1 MNSKLE
7 IRWTN
12 NHLPKCHE
20 IDYKGEMK
28 RYAVI
33 DVETTGG
40 SAYSHKI
47 IEIGVVLI
55 DGDKITQTYST
66 FINPERPI
74 PYGITRLTGID
85 DSMVVGAPKFYQVA
99 KKIIELTAD
108 RIFVAH
114 NVHFDFSFVHKEFA
128 DLGFSFKAEKLC
140 TVRLARTHFPGLAS
154 YSLGKLCQDI
164 GIKLEHAHRALDDA
178 RASAEILVKILKN
191 ETEVVAEKLAFPPHL
206 DPTEYEALPMEIG
219 VYEFFDQEGYLLYV
233 GKSRYIKS
241 RVAGHFRVGF
251 DRKYELQFKNQISTV
266 RATQTYSE
274 LLALLL
280 EDTWIKEK
288 RPRFNISSRRIF
300 EEYGLYEDQDAVGEW
315 CLRVKKIHNDLT
327 PLITVKSRRSGEYYI
342 KKLMGQAQAMNS
354 GATIREKVLSLIEA
368 QHYPYDDFNIVEGSV
383 VVKVREGRLLEAEV
397 YHPEEGELL
406 NTYKLRE
413 GLDARRIILAYSL
426 KKRLKMVP
434 VFPEFL

>member
-1 MNSKLE
+1 
-7 IRWTN
+7 
-12 NHLPKCHE
+12 
-20 IDYKGEMK
+20 MK

-47 IEIGVVLI
+47 IEIGIVLI
-55 DGDKITQTYST
+55 DGDKITDTYST
-66 FINPERPI
+66 FVNPERPI

-85 DSMVVGAPKFYQVA
+85 DSMVAGAPKFYQVA
-99 KKIIELTAD
+99 KKIIELTTD

-154 YSLGKLCQDI
+154 YSLGKLCKDI
-164 GIKLEHAHRALDDA
+164 GIKLENAHRALDDA
-178 RASAEILVKILKN
+178 HASAEILVKILNN

-206 DPTEYEALPMEIG
+206 NPSDYEALPMEVG

-241 RVAGHFRVGF
+241 RVASHFRVGF
-251 DRKYELQFKNQISTV
+251 DRKHELQFKNQISTV
-266 RATQTYSE
+266 KATRTYSE

-288 RPRFNISSRRIF
+288 RPRYNISSRRIF
-300 EEYGLYEDQDAVGEW
+300 EEYGLYEDQDAIGEW

-327 PLITVKSRRSGEYYI
+327 PLIAVKSRRSGDYYI
-342 KKLMGQAQAMNS
+342 KKLMGEALAMS
-354 GATIREKVLSLIEA
+354 TGGTIREKVLSLIKS
-368 QHYPYDDFNIVEGSV
+368 QHYPYQDFNIVDGSV
-383 VVKVREGRLLEAEV
+383 IVKVREGRLVEAEI
-397 YHPEEGELL
+397 YSPDDGELV

-413 GLDARRIILAYSL
+413 GLDSRRIIMDHSL
-426 KKRLKMVP
+426 KKRLKMIP
-434 VFPEFL
+434 VSPEFL